1 VKSKETL
8 QEYIVDLTVR
18 TCRCHDWKAQEY
30 PCGHASAVIIGR
42 KENPQT
48 YANDCFTLK
57 HTRTRTKESL
67 TILATTTLGAHCLHP
82 PLRMAKAEVEAEAK
96 RKKKE
101 TISFLPA
108 HVVQPEGRRKD
119 VFVQISRIRQIN
131 VELSLVA
138 VAVLP
143 DTLGG
148 PAVKLSGSVS
158 WISKHS

>member
-1 VKSKETL
+1 MPTTAL
-8 QEYIVDLTVR
+8 L
-18 TCRCHDWKAQEY
+18 W
-30 PCGHASAVIIGR
+30 
-42 KENPQT
+42 
-48 YANDCFTLK
+48 K

-82 PLRMAKAEVEAEAK
+82 PLRTAKVEAEAEAEAK
-96 RKKKE
+96 RKKK
-101 TISFLPA
+101 TAISFLPA

-148 PAVKLSGSVS
+148 PAVKLSDRVS
-158 WISKHS
+158 WILK